1 MARRVDSSMT
11 SAPPRVVV
19 ADLERRGDVPRS
31 DPRLRRWV
39 RRAVELIRAHP
50 VFSVIAAV
58 YALSCL
64 LVPFRAN
71 FSVSD
76 DWVYIR
82 QAHDLA
88 FHGHLHVP
96 DQAAANAVFDIVWGA
111 AFARVFGSALWVL
124 RLASIVLTLGGGIA
138 LYWLCRQLGAD
149 RTLSGLATGLF
160 LFNPL
165 VYVLSYTFMTDAH
178 FVALLVIAAACYVR
192 GLGDDPG
199 AVRWMWVGS
208 TIAGLAYLSRQ
219 QGLLIPAAVVGFLL
233 VSRRVR
239 ADRAGLRELVRAA
252 GVPAI
257 VVVGHRV
264 WLEVANG
271 VPGAQEDFLDVVRDS
286 GVRET
291 ALLVERLTYI
301 EIMYIGLFTLPLV
314 AGLVLGVRHV
324 VRRMPPGGWLA
335 FCAWLSIV
343 VAGLAL
349 FAQDL
354 RRMPYLQN
362 WFTGS
367 GLGAHDLVGGRP
379 AFMTLGM
386 ANRLTQVTAVA
397 AVGAGFVVIRAV
409 ADRATTRRAE
419 AGLVGALLVA
429 MVLGILAPSF
439 QYRTVSSSP
448 SLDRYLLPIIPL
460 AIALVVWAA
469 QGIRWSRV
477 LVGLG
482 VAAALVFSVVGTR
495 DFLVFHRELWSV
507 ARGLNDQGVS
517 NAELDAGAGWDRY
530 YRSGRTEGVERDPAL
545 HVPWWVVDTGP
556 IYITDS
562 TYVIATTPLDGY
574 EVVRRVP
581 YSSILQTRDTD
592 LLVLRRERED
602 DRS

>member
-1 MARRVDSSMT
+1 MAGSVDSSMA

-19 ADLERRGDVPRS
+19 ADLERRGDFPRS
-31 DPRLRRWV
+31 ESRLRTVVARIV
-39 RRAVELIRAHP
+39 ALAREHP
-50 VFSVIAAV
+50 VLTVVVAV
-58 YALSCL
+58 YALSCVV
-64 LVPFRAN
+64 VPVRTN
-71 FSVSD
+71 VSVSD

-88 FHGHLHVP
+88 FHGDLHVP

-111 AFARVFGSALWVL
+111 AFARVLGSAFWVL
-124 RLASIVLTLGGGIA
+124 RLSSIVLTLAGGFA
-138 LYWLCRQLGAD
+138 FYWLCRRLGAD

-165 VYVLSYTFMTDAH
+165 VYVLTFTFMTDAH
-178 FVALLVIAAACYVR
+178 FMALLVIATACYAR
-192 GLGDDPG
+192 GLGDD
-199 AVRWMWVGS
+199 ALAARWTWVGS
-208 TIAGLAYLSRQ
+208 AVAGLAYLSRQ
-219 QGLLIPAAVVGFLL
+219 QGLLIPAAVVGFLV

-239 ADRAGLRELVRAA
+239 ADRAGVRGLVRAA
-252 GVPAI
+252 GVPAL

-264 WLEVANG
+264 WLELANG

-314 AGLVLGVRHV
+314 AGLALGVRHV

-349 FAQDL
+349 FTQDL

-362 WFTGS
+362 WFTAS
-367 GLGAHDLVGGRP
+367 GLGAHDLIGGRP
-379 AFMTLGM
+379 PFMTLGM

-397 AVGAGFVVIRAV
+397 AVGAGFVVIRAM

-419 AGLVGALLVA
+419 AGLVGALLLA

-460 AIALVVWAA
+460 ALALVVWAA

-477 LVGLG
+477 LVGVG
-482 VAAALVFSVVGTR
+482 VAAAVVFSVVGTR

-507 ARGLNDQGVS
+507 ARGLNAQGVS

-530 YRSGRTEGVERDPAL
+530 YRAGRTTGVERDPDL
-545 HVPWWVVDTGP
+545 HIPWWVVDIGP
-556 IYITDS
+556 IYLTDS

-581 YSSILQTRDTD
+581 YSSILQTRDAD

-602 DRS
+602 DRP